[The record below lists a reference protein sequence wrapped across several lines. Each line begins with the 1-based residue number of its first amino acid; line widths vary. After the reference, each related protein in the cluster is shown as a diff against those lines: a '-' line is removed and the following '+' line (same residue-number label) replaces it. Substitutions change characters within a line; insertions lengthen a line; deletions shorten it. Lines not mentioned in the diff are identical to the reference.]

1 MIFMPFFVVA
11 ALLVTIGSCTKN
23 GNSITATY
31 NATIHDST
39 DVPRI
44 RAFLATKPIVYNSG
58 QGNVQLTGMSRDSM
72 LFFKHVPPDS
82 GKHCPTLDLGN
93 HCPTLDS
100 GVVFNY
106 SLRLLT
112 HDSKRGRDTL
122 SKVIDSVG
130 VPGYTVSPLSETL
143 PAISRGLLHIN
154 RGERIILVVPSS
166 LGFRDN
172 PTDVTNNLLSGGQAT
187 TTVPANSILVFDIT
201 LVRLRRNF

>member
-1 MIFMPFFVVA
+1 MKRNAFVMIFMPFFVVA

-31 NATIHDST
+31 NAAIHDSA
-39 DVPRI
+39 DAPRI
-44 RAFLATKPIVYNSG
+44 RAFLSTKPVVYNSG

-72 LFFKHVPPDS
+72 LYFKHVPPDS
-82 GKHCPTLDLGN
+82 AKNLP
-93 HCPTLDS
+93 PTLDS

-106 SLRLLT
+106 SLRLLM

-122 SKVIDSVG
+122 GKVIDSVG
-130 VPGYTVSPLSETL
+130 APGYTVSPLSETL

>member
-23 GNSITATY
+23 GNSITAPY

-39 DVPRI
+39 DAPRI
-44 RAFLATKPIVYNSG
+44 RAFLATKPVVYNSG
-58 QGNVQLTGMSRDSM
+58 QGNVQLTGMSRDSINSM
-72 LFFKHVPPDS
+72 LYFKHIPPDS
-82 GKHCPTLDLGN
+82 AN
-93 HCPTLDS
+93 HRPTLDS

-106 SLRLLT
+106 SLRLLM

-122 SKVIDSVG
+122 GKVIDSVG

-143 PAISRGLLHIN
+143 PAISRGLQNIR
-154 RGERIILVVPSS
+154 RGERIVLVVPSS